1 MAIPRRKLSLFEAIT
16 KAPQVQYPARKKGIF
31 SRLRGGKDAEP
42 VPIVAEPLTE
52 EQAAAELAAQRAADS
67 AKRVKEP
74 GKKRGKK
81 KRETP
86 AERAAARP
94 VAAEEQA
101 GAAVPAFEARRDDA
115 ASVLEV
121 RAEAAAP
128 VYKRGAGT
136 TGSVF
141 GRGTE
146 PAAWMLA
153 TGADAA
159 ASMPEAGAEAIA
171 SAFQGGTDVAG
182 PVLGKETDAA
192 ASFSDRGS
200 GVAASAPE
208 DAVAAARLPVRMIGG
223 RLVLSLGTVGCLV
236 AAAAVCVL
244 LLSSYVVGRK
254 SAGSHTGPATAAA
267 TINREMPRSPTPLL
281 PALMEG
287 ATVPKAEEKQ
297 ETPDAHLSY
306 LLEQPPARRAPVVS
320 ANVPAKSV
328 DEPVASSGEAAVAE
342 SLHHLQIESFLITRQ
357 RNGQEV
363 ARDLAEVRRFLAE
376 RGVAT
381 FARQLSNGYVLYS
394 QQAFAIA
401 PEAAGQRDAFRKK
414 IESLGREYRKSGGLY
429 EFKGCDFVHQ
439 SRTKTG
445 RPVQDG

>member
-1 MAIPRRKLSLFEAIT
+1 MAIPRRRLSLFEAIT

-52 EQAAAELAAQRAADS
+52 EQAAAELAAQRAAGA
-67 AKRVKEP
+67 AKRVKEA
-74 GKKRGKK
+74 GKKRAKK
-81 KRETP
+81 RRETP

-94 VAAEEQA
+94 VAAEELA
-101 GAAVPAFEARRDDA
+101 GGAVPAFEARRDDA
-115 ASVLEV
+115 ASVH
-121 RAEAAAP
+121 EAKTDAVVAP
-128 VYKRGAGT
+128 AFKRGAGT
-136 TGSVF
+136 TASAI

-146 PAAWMLA
+146 PAAWML
-153 TGADAA
+153 GAGTETS
-159 ASMPEAGAEAIA
+159 ASL
-171 SAFQGGTDVAG
+171 FQRGTD
-182 PVLGKETDAA
+182 
-192 ASFSDRGS
+192 
-200 GVAASAPE
+200 VAASAPE
-208 DAVAAARLPVRMIGG
+208 DAVAAARLPVRMVGG

-267 TINREMPRSPTPLL
+267 TINREMPHSPTPLL
-281 PALMEG
+281 PALMEVST
-287 ATVPKAEEKQ
+287 APKAGEKQ
-297 ETPDAHLSY
+297 EMPDAHLSY

-328 DEPVASSGEAAVAE
+328 DEPVAPGGGAAE
-342 SLHHLQIESFLITRQ
+342 ENLHHLQIESFLITRQ

-363 ARDLAEVRRFLAE
+363 ARDLADVRRFLAE